1 MIANAVDR
9 YLGSVA
15 GRVVVVVLATV
26 GTLVHTFG
34 VPGLQKF
41 PPYRIDL
48 DVYRVGGQV
57 FRDGGDL
64 YGELPQL
71 AEGGNLPFTYP
82 PLSAQL
88 FSLLTYIPLPVA
100 SALIT
105 LATLGVLA
113 LVVQLVLTRT
123 CDRPAGQLWWLT
135 VAVVAVAMWFGP
147 VRETIGFGQVNVFLM
162 ALVLVDVIRG
172 RGRWWGGILTGLAMA
187 IKLTPAVFLLYFFLR
202 RDWRGLA
209 TAIVSALA
217 FTGIGHLL
225 APDDSV
231 RYWTFAIRDPARIGG
246 LAFTSNQS
254 VNGFV
259 HRIGLEDT
267 AASVAWFVVSCVIG
281 LGIAWVAWRLLRSG
295 QEVAAA
301 IAVGTVALFCSP
313 VSWGHHWVWAVPA
326 VVLTLV
332 WADRASARGSG
343 KGDDDDGDE
352 RAWLAL
358 GLSGVV
364 IFLGT
369 PQWWVPHSDGAELE
383 WGPIAHVVGNAYL
396 IWGLV
401 FLLVVGIRAARL
413 GRADL
418 GGDPERPVVAD
429 NFLARRGAEPG
440 SRQEV

>member
-1 MIANAVDR
+1 M
-9 YLGSVA
+9 
-15 GRVVVVVLATV
+15 
-26 GTLVHTFG
+26 
-34 VPGLQKF
+34 
-41 PPYRIDL
+41 
-48 DVYRVGGQV
+48 

-71 AEGGNLPFTYP
+71 AQGAHLPFTYP

-88 FSLLTYIPLPVA
+88 FSLFTLVPLAVA

-105 LATLGVLA
+105 LATIAVLA
-113 LVVQLVLTRT
+113 YVVQLVLTRT
-123 CDRPAGQLWWLT
+123 CERPQRELWWLT
-135 VAVVAVAMWFGP
+135 AAVVAVALWFGP

-172 RGRWWGGILTGLAMA
+172 RGRWWGGTLTGLAMA
-187 IKLTPAVFLLYFFLR
+187 IKLTPAVFLLYFVLR

-209 TAIVSALA
+209 TAVVSALA

-225 APDDSV
+225 TPDDSA

-259 HRIGLEDT
+259 HRLGFEDT
-267 AASVAWFVVSCVIG
+267 AASVAWFVVSAAIG

-295 QEVAAA
+295 HEVAAA
-301 IAVGTVALFCSP
+301 VAVGHVALFCSP

-332 WADRASARGSG
+332 WADRAGRD
-343 KGDDDDGDE
+343 GDDDE
-352 RAWLAL
+352 RGWLAL
-358 GLSGVV
+358 AGSGVV

-369 PQWWVPHSDGAELE
+369 PQWWVPHSEGRELG
-383 WGPIAHVVGNAYL
+383 WGPLEHLVGNAYL
-396 IWGLV
+396 IWAAV
-401 FLLVVGIRAARL
+401 FLVVVGVRATRL
-413 GRADL
+413 GRPDL
-418 GGDPERPVVAD
+418 GGDPERPALLVRAT
-429 NFLARRGAEPG
+429 A
-440 SRQEV
+440 SS

>member
-1 MIANAVDR
+1 MIGNAVDR
-9 YLGSVA
+9 YLSSTVA
-15 GRVVVVVLATV
+15 RAIVVVVALL
-26 GTLVHTFG
+26 GTFVHTIG
-34 VPGLQKF
+34 IPGLQKL

-71 AEGGNLPFTYP
+71 GEGAHLPFTYP
-82 PLSAQL
+82 PLSAQI
-88 FSLLTYIPLPVA
+88 FSLLTLVPLPVA
-100 SALIT
+100 SVLIT
-105 LATLGVLA
+105 LATLIVLA
-113 LVVQLVLTRT
+113 FVVQLVLTRT
-123 CDRPAGQLWWLT
+123 CDRPVAQLWWITL
-135 VAVVAVAMWFGP
+135 AVMAVAMWFGP

-172 RGRWWGGILTGLAMA
+172 RGRWWSGTLVGLAMA

-231 RYWTFAIRDPARIGG
+231 RYWTFAIRDPGRIGG

-267 AASVAWFVVSCVIG
+267 AASVVWFGVSCVIG
-281 LGIAWVAWRLLRSG
+281 LGIAWVAWRLLRAG

-332 WADRASARGSG
+332 WADRAARGSA
-343 KGDDDDGDE
+343 GDGGDRNGE
-352 RAWLAL
+352 RIWLAL
-358 GLSGVV
+358 GISGLL
-364 IFLGT
+364 IFLTT
-369 PQWWVPHSDGAELE
+369 PQWWFPNHADAELG
-383 WGPIAHVVGNAYL
+383 WGPIAHLIGNSYL
-396 IWGLV
+396 IWGLI
-401 FLLVVGIRAARL
+401 LLVVMGVRAFRL
-413 GRADL
+413 GRPDL
-418 GGDPERPVVAD
+418 GGDPARSALLDHAVA
-429 NFLARRGAEPG
+429 R
-440 SRQEV
+440 

>member
-1 MIANAVDR
+1 MIGGAVDR
-9 YLGSVA
+9 YLGSA
-15 GRVVVVVLATV
+15 AARVVVAVLAVV
-26 GTLVHTFG
+26 GTLLHTVG
-34 VPGLQKF
+34 IPGLQQT

-71 AEGGNLPFTYP
+71 AQGAHLPFTYP

-88 FSLLTYIPLPVA
+88 FSLLTLVPLAVA

-105 LATLGVLA
+105 LATIAVLA
-113 LVVQLVLTRT
+113 YVVQLVLTRT
-123 CDRPAGQLWWLT
+123 CERPQRELWWLT
-135 VAVVAVAMWFGP
+135 AAIVAVALWFGP

-172 RGRWWGGILTGLAMA
+172 RGRWWGGTLTGLAMA
-187 IKLTPAVFLLYFFLR
+187 IKLTPAVFLLYFVLR

-209 TAIVSALA
+209 TAVVSALA

-225 APDDSV
+225 TPDDSA

-259 HRIGLEDT
+259 HRLGFEDT
-267 AASVAWFVVSCVIG
+267 AASVAWFVVSAAIG

-295 QEVAAA
+295 HEVAAA
-301 IAVGTVALFCSP
+301 VAVGNVALFCSP

-332 WADRASARGSG
+332 WADRAGRD
-343 KGDDDDGDE
+343 GDDDE
-352 RAWLAL
+352 RGWLAL
-358 GLSGVV
+358 AGSGVV

-369 PQWWVPHSDGAELE
+369 PQWWVPHSEGRELG
-383 WGPIAHVVGNAYL
+383 WGPLEHLVGNAYL
-396 IWGLV
+396 IWAAV
-401 FLLVVGIRAARL
+401 FLVVVGARASRL
-413 GRADL
+413 GRRDL
-418 GGDPERPVVAD
+418 GGDPERPALLVRAT
-429 NFLARRGAEPG
+429 A
-440 SRQEV
+440 SS

>member
-1 MIANAVDR
+1 MIDRAVNG
-9 YLGSVA
+9 YLGSAVA
-15 GRVVVVVLATV
+15 RGVVVVLALV
-26 GTLVHTFG
+26 GTFVHTVG
-34 VPGLQKF
+34 VPGLQKL

-71 AEGGNLPFTYP
+71 TEGGHLPFTYP

-88 FSLLTYIPLPVA
+88 FSLLTYVPLPVA
-100 SALIT
+100 SVLIT
-105 LATLGVLA
+105 LATLAVLA

-123 CDRPAGQLWWLT
+123 CDRPAADLWWLT
-135 VAVVAVAMWFGP
+135 LAVVAVAMWFGP

-162 ALVLVDVIRG
+162 ALVLVDVICG

-209 TAIVSALA
+209 TAIISAAA

-231 RYWTFAIRDPARIGG
+231 RYWTFAIRDPGRIGG
-246 LAFTSNQS
+246 LAYTSNQS

-259 HRIGLEDT
+259 HRIGLEGT
-267 AASVAWFVVSCVIG
+267 AASVAWFLVSCVIG
-281 LGIAWVAWRLLRSG
+281 LGIAWVAWRLLRAG

-301 IAVGTVALFCSP
+301 IVVGTVALFCSP

-332 WADRASARGSG
+332 WAGRASARGTDEPAGSVEAERAVR
-343 KGDDDDGDE
+343 DE
-352 RAWLAL
+352 RGWLAL
-358 GLSGVV
+358 GLGGVL
-364 IFLGT
+364 IFLST
-369 PQWWVPHSDGAELE
+369 PQWWVPHSDDRELA
-383 WGPIAHVVGNAYL
+383 WGPISHLVGNAYL

-401 FLLVVGIRAARL
+401 FLVMLGLRASRL

-418 GGDPERPVVAD
+418 GSDPDRRVLFDKA
-429 NFLARRGAEPG
+429 LAR
-440 SRQEV
+440 

>member
-1 MIANAVDR
+1 MIGNAVDR
-9 YLGSVA
+9 YLSSTVVRA
-15 GRVVVVVLATV
+15 IVVVVALL
-26 GTLVHTFG
+26 GTFVHTFG
-34 VPGLQKF
+34 IPGLQKL

-71 AEGGNLPFTYP
+71 AEGAHLPFTYP
-82 PLSAQL
+82 PLSAQI
-88 FSLLTYIPLPVA
+88 FSLLTLVPLPVA
-100 SALIT
+100 SVLIT
-105 LATLGVLA
+105 LATLIVLA
-113 LVVQLVLTRT
+113 FVVQLVLTRT
-123 CDRPAGQLWWLT
+123 CDRPVGQLWWIT
-135 VAVVAVAMWFGP
+135 IAVMAVAMWFGP

-172 RGRWWGGILTGLAMA
+172 RGRWWSGTLVGLAMA

-231 RYWTFAIRDPARIGG
+231 RYWTFAIRDPGRIGG

-267 AASVAWFVVSCVIG
+267 AASVVWFLVSCVIG
-281 LGIAWVAWRLLRSG
+281 LGIAWVAWRLLRAG

-326 VVLTLV
+326 VVLALV
-332 WADRASARGSG
+332 WADRAVSGSA
-343 KGDDDDGDE
+343 GDGADRNGE
-352 RAWLAL
+352 RIWLAL
-358 GLSGVV
+358 GISGLL
-364 IFLGT
+364 IFLST
-369 PQWWVPHSDGAELE
+369 PQWWFPNHADAELG
-383 WGPIAHVVGNAYL
+383 WGPIAHLIGNSYL
-396 IWGLV
+396 IWGLI
-401 FLLVVGIRAARL
+401 LIVVMGVRAFRL
-413 GRADL
+413 GRPDL
-418 GGDPERPVVAD
+418 GGDPARSALLDHAVA
-429 NFLARRGAEPG
+429 R
-440 SRQEV
+440 

>member
-1 MIANAVDR
+1 MIARAVDR
-9 YLGSVA
+9 YLGSVV

-26 GTLVHTFG
+26 GTLVHTVG
-34 VPGLQKF
+34 IPGLQSV

-82 PLSAQL
+82 TLSAQL
-88 FSLLTYIPLPVA
+88 FSLLTYLPLPVA
-100 SALIT
+100 STLIT

-113 LVVQLVLTRT
+113 LVVHLVLTRT

-135 VAVVAVAMWFGP
+135 AAVMVVAMWFGP

-202 RDWRGLA
+202 RDWRGMA
-209 TAIVSALA
+209 TAVISALA

-231 RYWTFAIRDPARIGG
+231 RYWTFAIRDPGRIGG
-246 LAFTSNQS
+246 LAYTSNQS

-259 HRIGLEDT
+259 HRIGLEGT
-267 AASVAWFVVSCVIG
+267 AASVAWFVASCVIG

-343 KGDDDDGDE
+343 GGDDDE
-352 RAWLAL
+352 SSWLAL
-358 GLSGVV
+358 AFSGVV
-364 IFLGT
+364 IFLST
-369 PQWWVPHSDGAELE
+369 PQWWFPNRNDAELG
-383 WGPIAHVVGNAYL
+383 WGPVAHLVGNAYL
-396 IWGLV
+396 IWALV
-401 FLLVVGIRAARL
+401 FLVVMGVRAERL
-413 GRADL
+413 GRADF
-418 GGDPERPVVAD
+418 GGDPERPVILDGV
-429 NFLARRGAEPG
+429 LTR
-440 SRQEV
+440 

>member
-1 MIANAVDR
+1 MIGGAVDR
-9 YLGSVA
+9 YLGSA
-15 GRVVVVVLATV
+15 AARVVVVVLAVV
-26 GTLVHTFG
+26 GTLLHTVG
-34 VPGLQKF
+34 IPGLQQI

-71 AEGGNLPFTYP
+71 AQGAHLPFTYP

-88 FSLLTYIPLPVA
+88 FSLFTLVPLAVA

-105 LATLGVLA
+105 LATIAVLA
-113 LVVQLVLTRT
+113 YVVQLVLTRT
-123 CDRPAGQLWWLT
+123 CERPQRELWWLT
-135 VAVVAVAMWFGP
+135 AAVVAVALWFGP

-172 RGRWWGGILTGLAMA
+172 RGRWWGGTLTGLAMA
-187 IKLTPAVFLLYFFLR
+187 IKLTPAVFLLYFVLR

-209 TAIVSALA
+209 TAVVSALA

-225 APDDSV
+225 TPDDSA

-246 LAFTSNQS
+246 LSFTSNQS

-259 HRIGLEDT
+259 HRLGFEDT
-267 AASVAWFVVSCVIG
+267 AASVAWFVVSSAIG

-295 QEVAAA
+295 HEVAAA
-301 IAVGTVALFCSP
+301 VAVGHVALFCSP

-332 WADRASARGSG
+332 WADRAGR
-343 KGDDDDGDE
+343 DDDDDE
-352 RAWLAL
+352 RGWLAL
-358 GLSGVV
+358 AGSGVV

-369 PQWWVPHSDGAELE
+369 PQWWVPHSEGRELG
-383 WGPIAHVVGNAYL
+383 WGPLEHLVGNAYL
-396 IWGLV
+396 IWAAV
-401 FLLVVGIRAARL
+401 FLVVVGVRATRL
-413 GRADL
+413 GRPDL
-418 GGDPERPVVAD
+418 GGDPERPAL
-429 NFLARRGAEPG
+429 LARATA
-440 SRQEV
+440 SS

>member
-1 MIANAVDR
+1 MIAGAVDR
-9 YLGSVA
+9 YLRSVV

-26 GTLVHTFG
+26 GTLVHTVG
-34 VPGLQKF
+34 IPGLQSV

-82 PLSAQL
+82 TLSAQL
-88 FSLLTYIPLPVA
+88 FSLLTYLPLPVA
-100 SALIT
+100 STLIT

-113 LVVQLVLTRT
+113 LVVHLVLTRT

-135 VAVVAVAMWFGP
+135 AAVMVVAMWFGP

-202 RDWRGLA
+202 RDWRGMA
-209 TAIVSALA
+209 TAVISALA

-231 RYWTFAIRDPARIGG
+231 RYWTFAIRDPGRIGG
-246 LAFTSNQS
+246 LAYTSNQS

-259 HRIGLEDT
+259 HRIGLD
-267 AASVAWFVVSCVIG
+267 G
-281 LGIAWVAWRLLRSG
+281 LVRDRAGDRVG
-295 QEVAAA
+295 GVAAA
-301 IAVGTVALFCSP
+301 AIRAGGRGGDRGGHRGAVLF
-313 VSWGHHWVWAVPA
+313 
-326 VVLTLV
+326 
-332 WADRASARGSG
+332 AR
-343 KGDDDDGDE
+343 
-352 RAWLAL
+352 
-358 GLSGVV
+358 
-364 IFLGT
+364 
-369 PQWWVPHSDGAELE
+369 
-383 WGPIAHVVGNAYL
+383 VVGSPL
-396 IWGLV
+396 G
-401 FLLVVGIRAARL
+401 L
-413 GRADL
+413 GRAGGGAHPGLGRPGLRAGIRWGRRRREQLARPGLQWRGDLPVHAAVVVPEQERCRARVGAGRASGGQRLSDL
-418 GGDPERPVVAD
+418 GSGV
-429 NFLARRGAEPG
+429 PG
-440 SRQEV
+440 GHGCAGRAPRAGRLWR